1 MQQTIGSWLRSA
13 REQQGISLGEISQ
26 ATKMNL
32 LSLEALEDDRF
43 DQLPGGMFP
52 CAMVRSYA
60 RAAGASEQGAL
71 DVYKSQFPPPPPPAP
86 EPRRNWIPLLR
97 ITASLILCLACGAVA
112 FGYLGNEWMAR
123 PLPQSPEEP
132 AISPLPQLPEEPAI
146 HPLPI
151 DSSLVAALGV
161 QEPTFVSVG
170 SPPGLDLQ
178 ILVLDECWL
187 SLSADG
193 SVVDRRL
200 LKKGE
205 AFSYH
210 ADNSFEAVVGNAG
223 GLRLVING
231 KVWENLGNP
240 YDVKKIR
247 IEKGDGKV
255 RLTT

>member
-1 MQQTIGSWLRSA
+1 MQTVGSWLKSA
-13 REQQGISLGEISQ
+13 REQRGLSLGEISQ

-32 LSLEALEDDRF
+32 LYLQALEDDRF

-60 RAAGASEQGAL
+60 RAVGASEQGAV
-71 DVYKSQFPPPPPPAP
+71 DVYKSQFPPPLPPQPK
-86 EPRRNWIPLLR
+86 PRRNWIPLLR
-97 ITASLILCLACGAVA
+97 FTASLILCLACGAVA
-112 FGYLGNEWMAR
+112 FVYLGNEWMAR
-123 PLPQSPEEP
+123 PLPQLPEAP
-132 AISPLPQLPEEPAI
+132 AISPLPQLPEEPTI
-146 HPLPI
+146 HPLPT
-151 DSSLVAALGV
+151 DSSLLAASAV
-161 QEPTFVSVG
+161 QESNLGSTG
-170 SPPGLDLQ
+170 SPQGLDLQ

-205 AFSYH
+205 AFNYH
-210 ADNSFEAVVGNAG
+210 ADSNFEAVVGNAG
-223 GLRLVING
+223 GLRLMING
-231 KVWENLGNP
+231 EVWENLGSP

-255 RLTT
+255 HLTT